1 MDIFE
6 YPILPLL
13 KRLRADK
20 EAGFT
25 VGIDSYQTVL
35 KAMDGGYGRG
45 GKEDFTR
52 LCQLL
57 FVKHPDQLQRFTRYL
72 NEAFE
77 EFAQLKKQISTFV
90 EGETNKEKEQPAT
103 QSQNQKSSTLAEE
116 KKEDQK
122 ESRDKTIAEK
132 EIIDKKEEEPPKT
145 HEPPPP
151 EDIEAPEEKLQLIIE
166 KGIFYRNKITPAY
179 YPASGRDMK
188 QSFRTIRNEYIDLGL
203 LDEIDLAT
211 TVEKFARI
219 GLFTDPVYLR
229 RREAIN
235 RLIFWIDRGGSMIPF
250 HHLGANLIDA
260 PDERMKKEVY
270 YFRNFPERMVF
281 EKPQL
286 RGRVELEGIL
296 RNMDDQCLS
305 VIFSDAGAARGQF
318 SELRLQETDKFIRL
332 LSQSCRRII
341 WLNPMPVYRWFDST
355 AEDIAKYL
363 APMFQLNIQSLRQA
377 LRTLK
382 S

>member
-1 MDIFE
+1 
-6 YPILPLL
+6 
-13 KRLRADK
+13 
-20 EAGFT
+20 
-25 VGIDSYQTVL
+25 
-35 KAMDGGYGRG
+35 MDGGYGMG

-57 FVKHPDQLQRFTRYL
+57 FVKHPDQLQRFTRHL
-72 NEAFE
+72 NDAFE

-90 EGETNKEKEQPAT
+90 ERETEKEEEQPPP
-103 QSQNQKSSTLAEE
+103 QSQSQESPTLAEE
-116 KKEDQK
+116 KEPDQKKSRDKAIPEQESKDQK
-122 ESRDKTIAEK
+122 E
-132 EIIDKKEEEPPKT
+132 EEQPEAPEPPT
-145 HEPPPP
+145 PQ
-151 EDIEAPEEKLQLIIE
+151 DIEAPVEELQLIIE
-166 KGIFYRNKITPAY
+166 RGIYYRNKITPAY

-188 QSFRTIRNEYIDLGL
+188 QSFRTIRNEHIDLGL
-203 LDEIDLAT
+203 LDEIDLAA

-219 GLFTDPVYLR
+219 GLLTDPVYMR
-229 RREAIN
+229 RREAIS

-250 HHLGANLIDA
+250 HHLSDDLIDA
-260 PDERMKKEVY
+260 PDERMKQEVY

-286 RGRVELEGIL
+286 RGRVELENIL

-363 APMFQLNIQSLRQA
+363 APMFQLNIQSIRQA